1 MSDLIEVF
9 VVDDHPVVLE
19 GIRIVLGDSADM
31 RLVGSATTPAQAAID
46 IPLLSPDVVLLDV
59 RLGREDPIALVRTIT
74 ATIPSAAVLLFT
86 ADPAHP
92 SIPAALAAGAR
103 AVVSKDVGS
112 AALSAAIRAAFHR
125 ARVIGVDVASDPPN
139 LASIAL
145 TPRELEVLRHVALG
159 QTNPEIATE
168 LGLTTSTVKTYWQT
182 AMQKLDVRTRTE
194 AVRTAHRLGLLDYFL

>member
-1 MSDLIEVF
+1 MNTIIEVF

-19 GIRIVLGDSADM
+19 GLRIVLGDSVDM
-31 RLVGSATTPAQAAID
+31 RLVGSATTPAQAAIE
-46 IPLLSPDVVLLDV
+46 IALLTPDVVLLDV
-59 RLGREDPIALVRTIT
+59 RLGREDPIALVRSIA
-74 ATIPSAAVLLFT
+74 ATTPSCAVLLFT

-112 AALSAAIRAAFHR
+112 AALGAAIRAAFR
-125 ARVIGVDVASDPPN
+125 RERISGVEVASDPPN
-139 LASIAL
+139 LASVAL

-168 LGLTTSTVKTYWQT
+168 LGLTTSTVKTYWQA

-194 AVRTAHRLGLLDYFL
+194 AVRTAHRLGLLDYFF